1 MGSQKLRNPIYIYI
15 YIYKRSDEIPN
26 FDFLKYYQE
35 VNYELDNLFIV
46 LSFFF
51 FQMFSTTDD
60 DLENF
65 FIALS

>member
-1 MGSQKLRNPIYIYI
+1 MGSQKLRNPIYI

-51 FQMFSTTDD
+51 QMFSITDD